1 MPRTAAKPAATVATL
16 AECAVDP
23 LLIGADRDF
32 LDSFP
37 KKQIQDTGCLPIRRF
52 RSVGLVVPPPGDGQ
66 KGLQKLQ
73 RVSDLRLISVPA
85 IHEYGID
92 LFLRYWEGG
101 DGQAVP
107 PIWVPPTRRSY
118 VNRLGD
124 VLSVSGKIQ
133 PAATIA
139 SLLLT
144 SPLAALSP
152 VLLAQVGREAHAIFL
167 HGTAGLKLGARFPA
181 AWLKPV
187 VDRLCSE
194 FEMEEV
200 ADHVTEGKGK
210 PERGLDDLTALLL
223 PPLKSRSFIIEPRV
237 RR

>member
-1 MPRTAAKPAATVATL
+1 MAKTAAKPASVVTL
-16 AECAVDP
+16 TDCAVDP
-23 LLIGADRDF
+23 LLVGADREF

-37 KKQIQDTGCLPIRRF
+37 KKQIQDTGCLPIRRY
-52 RSVGLVVPPPGDGQ
+52 RGVGLVVPPPSNGH
-66 KGLQKLQ
+66 KGIQKLQ
-73 RVSDLRLISVPA
+73 RASHSRLISIPA

-92 LFLRYWEGG
+92 LFLRYWESG
-101 DGQAVP
+101 DGQSVP
-107 PIWVPPTRRSY
+107 PIWVPPARRSY

-124 VLSVSGKIQ
+124 VLSVTGKIQ
-133 PAATIA
+133 PAAVIA

-144 SPLAALSP
+144 SPLASLSP
-152 VLLAQVGREAHAIFL
+152 VLLAQVGKEAHAIFL

-181 AWLKPV
+181 AWLKGV
-187 VDRLCSE
+187 LDRLCTE

-210 PERGLDDLTALLL
+210 AERGLDDLTALLL